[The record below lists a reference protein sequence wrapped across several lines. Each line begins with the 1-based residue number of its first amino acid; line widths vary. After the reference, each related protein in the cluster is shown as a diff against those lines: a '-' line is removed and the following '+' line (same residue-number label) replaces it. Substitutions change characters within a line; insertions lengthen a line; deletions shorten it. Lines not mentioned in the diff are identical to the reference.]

1 MKMTI
6 HRALAELKL
15 LDKRID
21 KQIKGSV
28 PFCVVKKKDEKQVNG
43 MSLEEYNKK
52 VEGNFNAIIDLI
64 KRREQI
70 KAKIMHSNT
79 ITKVNVAGEE
89 MTVAEAI
96 ERKNTIEYKKKLLN
110 RLRSDLQMALD
121 EMEDGNIILLDKLES
136 FLEATLGDNPS
147 SKEIETVSEMFKEK
161 NELKLYNPI
170 NIEKKIEKLEE
181 EIEDF
186 LMEVDFVL
194 SESNSKTTIEID

>member
-1 MKMTI
+1 
-6 HRALAELKL
+6 
-15 LDKRID
+15 
-21 KQIKGSV
+21 
-28 PFCVVKKKDEKQVNG
+28 

-170 NIEKKIEKLEE
+170 NVEKKIEKLEE

-194 SESNSKTTIEID
+194 SESNSRTTIEID

>member
-1 MKMTI
+1 MEITI

-15 LDKRID
+15 LDKKIM
-21 KQIKGSV
+21 KQVLDST
-28 PFCVVKKKDEKQVNG
+28 PFCVAKKKDEKQIEG
-43 MSLEEYNKK
+43 LTLTEYNSK
-52 VEGNFNAIIDLI
+52 VKGNFDSIIALI
-64 KRREQI
+64 ARREQI
-70 KAKIMHSNT
+70 KSKIMYSNA

-121 EMEDGNIILLDKLES
+121 EIEDGNIILLDKLES

>member
-21 KQIKGSV
+21 KQIKDSV

-110 RLRSDLQMALD
+110 RLRADLQMALD
-121 EMEDGNIILLDKLES
+121 EMENGNIILLDKLES

>member
-21 KQIKGSV
+21 KQIKDSV

-121 EMEDGNIILLDKLES
+121 EMENGNIILLDKLES

>member
-15 LDKRID
+15 LDKKIM
-21 KQIKGSV
+21 KQVLDST
-28 PFCVVKKKDEKQVNG
+28 PFCVAKKKDEKQVNG

-110 RLRSDLQMALD
+110 RLRADLQTALD

>member
-15 LDKRID
+15 LDKRIN
-21 KQIKGSV
+21 KQIKDSV

-110 RLRSDLQMALD
+110 RLRADLQMALD
-121 EMEDGNIILLDKLES
+121 EMENGNIILLDKLES

>member
-21 KQIKGSV
+21 KQIKDSV

-64 KRREQI
+64 KRRELI

-110 RLRSDLQMALD
+110 RLRADLQMALD
-121 EMEDGNIILLDKLES
+121 EMENGNIILLDKLES

>member
-15 LDKRID
+15 LDKRIN
-21 KQIKGSV
+21 KQIKDSV

-110 RLRSDLQMALD
+110 RLKADLQMALD
-121 EMEDGNIILLDKLES
+121 EMENGNIILLDKLES